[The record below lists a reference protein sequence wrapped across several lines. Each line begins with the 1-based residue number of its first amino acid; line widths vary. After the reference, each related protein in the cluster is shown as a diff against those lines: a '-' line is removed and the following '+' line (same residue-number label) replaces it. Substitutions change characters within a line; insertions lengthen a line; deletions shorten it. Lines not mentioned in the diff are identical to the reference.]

1 MTHLLEHSSSDCYYL
16 WGQADHLSHTQIT
29 NSLLRSQLTSLSL
42 YPDSSWPRGSSLSL
56 ICAQKHHK
64 AKGDVLPPQ
73 PTAGWQWDVQ
83 QEGWRPNSMLC
94 LCYANNS
101 INITGLLF
109 ALHGILEKK
118 GEDLL
123 LFKSEAGL
131 SHCRFRS
138 TWKHVHYT
146 TPGSRKPK
154 RLRYLLLLGT
164 LGNCTMQQSTCT
176 SLSEKNLM
184 ILLEQLTPH
193 SCLQIQQHDPSIL

>member
-1 MTHLLEHSSSDCYYL
+1 MYC
-16 WGQADHLSHTQIT
+16 HLSPQQGGSGMCSRKAEGQIACYVCAMLT
-29 NSLLRSQLTSLSL
+29 TASTLPGCYLLCMV
-42 YPDSSWPRGSSLSL
+42 SWRKRVR
-56 ICAQKHHK
+56 I
-64 AKGDVLPPQ
+64 
-73 PTAGWQWDVQ
+73 
-83 QEGWRPNSMLC
+83 
-94 LCYANNS
+94 Y
-101 INITGLLF
+101 F
-109 ALHGILEKK
+109 
-118 GEDLL
+118 
-123 LFKSEAGL
+123 FKSEAGL

-193 SCLQIQQHDPSIL
+193 SCFQIQQHDPSIL